1 LDGLVAVRFEGL
13 AFEGLAFEGLAF
25 EGLAFEGLAFAFE
38 VKRKACARAGA
49 ARRTTSSAS
58 A

>member
-1 LDGLVAVRFEGL
+1 VAVRFEGL

-38 VKRKACARAGA
+38 VKRKACERAGA

>member
-1 LDGLVAVRFEGL
+1 MAVRFEGL
-13 AFEGLAFEGLAF
+13 AFEGLAFAF
-25 EGLAFEGLAFAFE
+25 EFEGTW
-38 VKRKACARAGA
+38 KACARAGA

>member
-1 LDGLVAVRFEGL
+1 MAVRFEGL

-25 EGLAFEGLAFAFE
+25 EGLAFEFE
-38 VKRKACARAGA
+38 GTWTACARAGA